1 MSKKTQG
8 LPISQW
14 PEDIRARWL
23 EAFRE
28 AEFLDED
35 GPGAHLRPATRA
47 ALQAA
52 CGRFLRYLQTEQQQV
67 YPILDESVCIPSILS
82 AYADYRR
89 RTYSERSVAI
99 ELHHLRL
106 GLRLI
111 LPDLDLGW
119 LLTASKRIALQAP
132 PKPQKNHLVTSERLY
147 RLGLDLMDKAN
158 QESNTV
164 GDVSKHCAFQYRDG
178 LIILLLSL
186 IPLRRRTLAALR
198 VGNHLIRSGSLWA
211 LEIPPEDTK
220 TAQPMEFLLCET
232 LSRRIDLYLE
242 TFRLRI
248 PNADKHNG
256 LWVSN
261 KGNPMDDGTIYDMV
275 QRRTRKALGFG
286 VNLHRFRHA
295 ALTFWSIHDPKSI
308 RAGKDLLGQRSFGT
322 TEKFYI
328 MAQTRIAGRA
338 LATAWQQ
345 LGSENE
351 SRA

>member
-35 GPGAHLRPATRA
+35 GLGAHLRPATRA

-67 YPILDESVCIPSILS
+67 YPILDESVCIPNVLS
-82 AYADYRR
+82 SYADYLR

-106 GLRLI
+106 GLKLL
-111 LPDLDLGW
+111 LPDFDFQW
-119 LLTASKRIALQAP
+119 LLTATKRIALQAP
-132 PKPQKNHLVTSERLY
+132 PKPQRNHLVTSERLY
-147 RLGLDLMDKAN
+147 RLGLDLMDEADEEVK
-158 QESNTV
+158 NT
-164 GDVSKHCAFQYRDG
+164 GIVSKRCAFQYRDG

-186 IPLRRRTLAALR
+186 IPLRRRTLTTLR
-198 VGNHLIRSGSLWA
+198 VGNHLIRSGSIWA
-211 LEIPPEDTK
+211 LDIPAEDTK
-220 TAQPMEFLLCET
+220 TAQPLEFVLCGT
-232 LSRRIDLYLE
+232 LSSRIDLYLNK
-242 TFRLRI
+242 FRPRI
-248 PNADKHNG
+248 PNAENHDG

-261 KGNPMDDGTIYDMV
+261 KGNPMDDGTIYDVV

-338 LATAWQQ
+338 LAEAWKHQ
-345 LGSENE
+345 ST
-351 SRA
+351 R